1 VSDDELVTRR
11 PVAIPSGDELIDAI
25 VYERHGAAA
34 PRPVVVIS
42 PARLRNIESL
52 EWLSR
57 ALAARG
63 YVVVAQR
70 FREGAVRYQLR
81 DVEDVS
87 ATITFAAGL
96 AGVDSSRIGV
106 IGHSR
111 GGSASLRATAVD
123 ARIRSTVALSPP
135 IDIARYVRTLREYA
149 PTRYELMVTGY
160 GGTPDDNPDYYR
172 AIAPLTYA
180 DRIRTPVLLIHGLAD
195 MVAPPEHSRWMHE
208 ALCKSGNLRTRL
220 EVLPGL
226 GHFFEEG
233 GGGYRVEKVVEL
245 TLDWFDETLSER
257 YEGTM
262 KQADRDE
269 PRRPNRTGR

>member
-1 VSDDELVTRR
+1 VSDDLVARR
-11 PVAIPSGDELIDAI
+11 PVAIPSGDEVIEAI
-25 VYERHGAAA
+25 VYESHGAAA
-34 PRPVVVIS
+34 ARPAVVIS

-57 ALAARG
+57 ALAARS

-70 FREGAVRYQLR
+70 FREGSVRYQLR

-111 GGSASLRATAVD
+111 GGSASLRAAAVD
-123 ARIRSTVALSPP
+123 ARVRSTVALSPP

-160 GGTPDDNPDYYR
+160 GGTPDDDPAYYR
-172 AIAPLTYA
+172 AIAPLTHA
-180 DRIRTPVLLIHGLAD
+180 DHIKTPVLLIHGLAD
-195 MVAPPEHSRWMHE
+195 MVAPPEHSQWMHE
-208 ALCKSGNLRTRL
+208 ALRKSGNPWCRL
-220 EVLPGL
+220 ELLPGL

-233 GGGYRVEKVVEL
+233 GSGYRVEKVVDL
-245 TLDWFDETLSER
+245 TLDWFDETLSMR
-257 YEGTM
+257 HEGTM
-262 KQADRDE
+262 KEVDRDE
-269 PRRPNRTGR
+269 TSRPNCTGQ

>member
-1 VSDDELVTRR
+1 MSDGDLVTQR
-11 PVAIPSGDELIDAI
+11 PVAIPSGDELIQAV
-25 VYERHGAAA
+25 VYARGAAA
-34 PRPVVVIS
+34 AARPAVVLS
-42 PARLRNIESL
+42 PARLRRIESL

-70 FREGAVRYQLR
+70 FRDAGVRYQLR

-87 ATITFAAGL
+87 AAITFAAGL
-96 AGVDSSRIGV
+96 VDVDASRIGV

-111 GGSASLRATAVD
+111 GGSASLRAAAVD

-135 IDIARYVRTLREYA
+135 VDIARYVRTLREYA

-160 GGTPDDNPDYYR
+160 GGTPDDDPDYFR

-180 DRIRTPVLLIHGLAD
+180 DRIKTPVLLIHGLAD
-195 MVAPPEHSRWMHE
+195 MVAPPEHSQWMHE
-208 ALCKSGNLRTRL
+208 ALRKSGNMSTRL
-220 EVLPGL
+220 ELLPDL

-245 TLDWFDETLSER
+245 TVDWFDETFQRAL
-257 YEGTM
+257 
-262 KQADRDE
+262 
-269 PRRPNRTGR
+269 